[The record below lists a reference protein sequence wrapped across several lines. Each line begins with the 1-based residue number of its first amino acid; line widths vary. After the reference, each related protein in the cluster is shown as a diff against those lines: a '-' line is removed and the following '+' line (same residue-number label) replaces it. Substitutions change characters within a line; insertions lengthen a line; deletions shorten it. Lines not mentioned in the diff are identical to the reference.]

1 MFFVDGILI
10 FLLVVFAILVL
21 IALNLFLVQFIITV
35 IKDLKSSLDD
45 DY

>member
-1 MFFVDGILI
+1 MFFVNGILI